1 MKLGIWLPLVLKT
14 PPHVTEPWEMERD
27 VDDIATFASIADE
40 AGYDYLFAA
49 DHVALPVELEATRGN
64 AYWDPF
70 STLGFVAAHTQR
82 AQLIP
87 LVLVAAYHHPLAVA
101 KRMATIDMLSKGR
114 AAIGIGVGSLVQE
127 FAMLGLNMKER
138 GRRADDMLRA
148 LIASRG
154 ERVPTYDGEFWSFRD
169 MIVDPWLRKDMPLW
183 VGGLAPKSVK
193 RAAVM
198 GDVWSPT
205 RLPIEDIGA
214 ALRDPEVLDLL
225 AAREKPLEVVYIMS
239 GPAPF
244 DALGRP
250 QEIRD
255 MLKRLQDN
263 GMTGYAPELEHQ
275 TREIYADQLRAMAE
289 IAKEF

>member
-14 PPHVTEPWEMERD
+14 PPHVTEAWELERD
-27 VDDIATFASIADE
+27 VDDIAAVASVADE

-49 DHVALPVELEATRGN
+49 EHVALPVELEATRGN

-70 STLGFVAAHTQR
+70 STLGFVAAHTRR
-82 AQLIP
+82 AQLVP
-87 LVLVAAYHHPLAVA
+87 LVLVAAYHHPLEVA
-101 KRMATIDMLSKGR
+101 KRMATLDMLCKGR
-114 AAIGIGVGSLVQE
+114 AGIGIGVGSLVQE

-148 LIASRG
+148 LHAARG
-154 ERVPTYDGEFWSFRD
+154 ERVPAYDGAFWSFRD
-169 MIVDPWLRKDMPLW
+169 MIVDPWLRADIPLW
-183 VGGLAPKSVK
+183 VGGLAPRSVK
-193 RAAVM
+193 RAALL

-205 RLPIEDIGA
+205 RLPIEDVGA
-214 ALRDPEVLDLL
+214 ALKDPEIVDILSQ
-225 AAREKPLEVVYIMS
+225 RETPLEVVYVMS
-239 GPAPF
+239 GPAPL

-255 MLKRLQDN
+255 MLKRLRDN
-263 GMTGYAPELEHQ
+263 GITGYAPELEHQ
-275 TREIYADQLRAMAE
+275 TREIYHDQLRAMAE